1 MKPPAHTLNPDQLR
15 DIIRT
20 MPAPL
25 APAERR
31 RHSVAELG
39 MGGFF
44 QYSGATYRVQSLNTW
59 RVDDTASTELETVN
73 LTTGATAYFE
83 WWKEPDLHLLLST
96 VQLDLAELGLGP
108 GKIGKIDEVD
118 DIRHDGAAFS
128 YDSDY
133 DAAYGD
139 ARRPV
144 HVRLYRADDGRGIYV
159 QKWSDGYTAWLSEE
173 IDPNSVEILTLG
185 PTA

>member
-1 MKPPAHTLNPDQLR
+1 MKAPTSTLNPDQLR

-25 APAERR
+25 PPAERR
-31 RHSVAELG
+31 RHSVADLG
-39 MGGFF
+39 AGNFF
-44 QYSGATYRVQSLNTW
+44 QYAAATYRVQSANVW
-59 RVDDTASTELETVN
+59 RVDDSVSTELETVN

-96 VQLDLAELGLGP
+96 VKLELADLGLRP
-108 GKIGKIDEVD
+108 GHVDEVEEV
-118 DIRHDGAAFS
+118 RHGGAVFY

-133 DAAYGD
+133 DATYVD

-144 HVRLYRADDGRGIYV
+144 HIRLYRAESAGAIYV
-159 QKWSDGYTAWLSEE
+159 QKWSDGYSAWLSEE
-173 IDPNSVEILTLG
+173 IDPNGVEILTLG
-185 PTA
+185 QTT

>member
-1 MKPPAHTLNPDQLR
+1 MKVAPNTLTPEQLR

-25 APAERR
+25 PPAERR
-31 RHSVAELG
+31 RHSVADLG
-39 MGGFF
+39 LGNFF
-44 QYSGATYRVQSLNTW
+44 QYSDATYRVQSVNVW
-59 RVDDTASTELETVN
+59 RVDESVSTELEAVN

-96 VQLDLAELGLGP
+96 VKLELGDLGLRP
-108 GKIGKIDEVD
+108 GHIDEVD
-118 DIRHDGAAFS
+118 EVRYAGSAFS

-139 ARRPV
+139 SRRPV
-144 HVRLYRADDGRGIYV
+144 HIHLYRADDGRAIYV

-173 IDPNSVEILTLG
+173 IDPSAVDILTLG
-185 PTA
+185 QPV